1 MCFKFQQDKIFV
13 GYNTLNL
20 DNKICALLNLY
31 AFIFVVFT
39 QDTWAKIHKISV
51 CMFVTECMYY
61 QKYLI

>member
-1 MCFKFQQDKIFV
+1 M

-20 DNKICALLNLY
+20 DDKSCALLNLY

-61 QKYLI
+61 